1 VGGLVTASRATDVG
15 LWGVLPVMIVGLALA
30 GGWVLYENGHFSN

>member
-1 VGGLVTASRATDVG
+1 VGGLVTASSATYVG
-15 LWGVLPVMIVGLALA
+15 PWGVLPVMIAALALA